1 MEKKTDNY
9 TNNTIQNELMKLKIL
24 RKIAKNLQDDNFCSV
39 MGDEEN
45 DISNVFQLVICM
57 RWVDDD
63 FAAHDK
69 FIG

>member
-9 TNNTIQNELMKLKIL
+9 TNNTIQNELTKLKIL
-24 RKIAKNLQDDNFCSV
+24 RKIAKNLQDDNFYSV

-57 RWVDDD
+57 R
-63 FAAHDK
+63 
-69 FIG
+69 

>member
-24 RKIAKNLQDDNFCSV
+24 RKIAKNLQDDNFYSV

-57 RWVDDD
+57 R
-63 FAAHDK
+63 
-69 FIG
+69 

>member
-57 RWVDDD
+57 R
-63 FAAHDK
+63 
-69 FIG
+69 